1 MIMDFGIRKMQLEDK
16 KEILTMME
24 EFYSSNAVATNGS
37 NEIFETDFENCINDY
52 QYLEGFVF
60 YQNEKILGYAMIAKS
75 FSTEFAKRCIYLED
89 LFIKKEFRGQ
99 GIITEFLRYLEN
111 IYVNSI
117 FKLEVDKCNIDAIE
131 IYKKRGFIPLS
142 YIEMKKET

>member
-16 KEILTMME
+16 KEILAMME

-99 GIITEFLRYLEN
+99 GIITEFLKYLEN
-111 IYVNSI
+111 IYIDSI
-117 FKLEVDKCNIDAIE
+117 FKLEVDKCNINAIE
-131 IYKKRGFIPLS
+131 VYKKRGFIPLS

>member
-1 MIMDFGIRKMQLEDK
+1 MQLEDK

>member
-1 MIMDFGIRKMQLEDK
+1 MDFGIRKMQLEDK
-16 KEILTMME
+16 KEILAMME

-131 IYKKRGFIPLS
+131 VYKKRGFIPLS

>member
-16 KEILTMME
+16 KEILAMME

-89 LFIKKEFRGQ
+89 LFIK
-99 GIITEFLRYLEN
+99 
-111 IYVNSI
+111 
-117 FKLEVDKCNIDAIE
+117 
-131 IYKKRGFIPLS
+131 
-142 YIEMKKET
+142 

>member
-1 MIMDFGIRKMQLEDK
+1 MIMDFRIRKMQLEDK

-60 YQNEKILGYAMIAKS
+60 CQNEKILGYAMIAKS

-111 IYVNSI
+111 IYIDSI
-117 FKLEVDKCNIDAIE
+117 FKLEVDKCNINAIE
-131 IYKKRGFIPLS
+131 VYKKRGFIPLS

>member
-16 KEILTMME
+16 KEILAMME

-117 FKLEVDKCNIDAIE
+117 FKLEVDKCNIEAIE
-131 IYKKRGFIPLS
+131 VYKKRGFIPLS

>member
-60 YQNEKILGYAMIAKS
+60 CQKKKILGYAMIAKS

-117 FKLEVDKCNIDAIE
+117 FKLEVDKCNINAIE
-131 IYKKRGFIPLS
+131 VYKKRGFIPLS

>member
-1 MIMDFGIRKMQLEDK
+1 MQLEDK
-16 KEILTMME
+16 KEILAMME

-131 IYKKRGFIPLS
+131 VYKKRGFIPLS

>member
-1 MIMDFGIRKMQLEDK
+1 MQLEDK

-117 FKLEVDKCNIDAIE
+117 FKLEVDKCNINAIE
-131 IYKKRGFIPLS
+131 VYKKRGFIPLS

>member
-1 MIMDFGIRKMQLEDK
+1 MQLEDK
-16 KEILTMME
+16 KEILAMME

-117 FKLEVDKCNIDAIE
+117 FKLEVDKCNIEAIE
-131 IYKKRGFIPLS
+131 VYKKRGFIPLS

>member
-1 MIMDFGIRKMQLEDK
+1 MIMDFEIRKMQLEDK

-117 FKLEVDKCNIDAIE
+117 FKLEVDKCNINAIE
-131 IYKKRGFIPLS
+131 VYKKRGFIPLS

>member
-16 KEILTMME
+16 KEILTMMK
-24 EFYSSNAVATNGS
+24 EFYSSDAVATNGS

-60 YQNEKILGYAMIAKS
+60 CQKKKILGYAMIAKS
-75 FSTEFAKRCIYLED
+75 FSTEFAKRCIYIED

-117 FKLEVDKCNIDAIE
+117 FKLEVDKCNINAIE
-131 IYKKRGFIPLS
+131 VYKKRGFIPLS

>member
-16 KEILTMME
+16 KEILAMME

-60 YQNEKILGYAMIAKS
+60 YQNEKILGYAMSAKS

-131 IYKKRGFIPLS
+131 VYKKRGFIPLS

>member
-16 KEILTMME
+16 KEILAMME

-131 IYKKRGFIPLS
+131 VYKKRGFIPLS
-142 YIEMKKET
+142 YIEMKKDT

>member
-131 IYKKRGFIPLS
+131 VYKKRGFIPLS

>member
-16 KEILTMME
+16 KEILAMME

>member
-16 KEILTMME
+16 KEILAMME

-131 IYKKRGFIPLS
+131 VYKKRGFIPLS